1 MRLATPVLSFD
12 SQRAMMNAS
21 PVSSGPGHLNT
32 WTTRILM
39 KWRPDCGAA
48 QSARGLMACAFPE
61 SHTTDLAKD

>member
-12 SQRAMMNAS
+12 SQRAMMNVS

-32 WTTRILM
+32 WTTRTLM

-48 QSARGLMACAFPE
+48 RLQSARA
-61 SHTTDLAKD
+61 